1 MRLSELHK
9 VIMNNLDGRTVFR
22 YIEDMKPVVAEHRGS
37 TMTIMLNR
45 PELLNSLNHEMVRLL
60 TDYFNE
66 AASLD
71 EVHCVVLAG
80 NSERAFCAGGD
91 VKAVIRLVHEG
102 AVEDAVQFFSDEY
115 DLDRLIH
122 RFPKPV
128 VIIADGI
135 TMGGGLGLAAGADL
149 IIATENTVMAMPE
162 TRIGFFPDVGATGW
176 LFEKCPPGYPEFLG
190 LTGYEMRGRECVRL
204 GLATHFIRRDRLRD
218 LMHSLNSTRDDDG
231 ENWNTLENL
240 KRIVE
245 EFDADEVPAN
255 REMDEWVASYFSNRR
270 SVSEILSGLSSCSTQ
285 EKLCAGVYERLS
297 ERSPTAVVLTLQ
309 LLRRNEGR
317 PLDEVLAAELK
328 AARYSIQHHDYREGI
343 RARIIDKDDTPRWKP
358 VHFEE
363 VQLTGLDW

>member
-9 VIMNNLDGRTVFR
+9 VIMNNLDRRTVFR

-128 VIIADGI
+128 VVIADGI

-149 IIATENTVMAMPE
+149 IIATENTIMAMPE

-190 LTGYEMRGRECVRL
+190 
-204 GLATHFIRRDRLRD
+204 
-218 LMHSLNSTRDDDG
+218 
-231 ENWNTLENL
+231 
-240 KRIVE
+240 
-245 EFDADEVPAN
+245 
-255 REMDEWVASYFSNRR
+255 
-270 SVSEILSGLSSCSTQ
+270 
-285 EKLCAGVYERLS
+285 
-297 ERSPTAVVLTLQ
+297 
-309 LLRRNEGR
+309 
-317 PLDEVLAAELK
+317 
-328 AARYSIQHHDYREGI
+328 
-343 RARIIDKDDTPRWKP
+343 
-358 VHFEE
+358 
-363 VQLTGLDW
+363 